1 MELFTSCQKAINSCL
16 TEKRFAIANLQS
28 SERTMDMHVH
38 DCFEVYIALSG
49 GKHFFID
56 DRNYDVHKG
65 DIFVIN
71 QYESHYLLQD
81 NNENNERI
89 VISIYPHFL
98 EAISSTNSDLCQC
111 FSNRD
116 IINYHK
122 IATDNYQL
130 NYINSLI
137 NKIVVSE
144 GFGKDLIENTTF
156 VELIVFINKL
166 FIQAND
172 KNVVSKKYANNEL
185 VSSILEYINS
195 NISETITIDIIAKE
209 LFISSSYAC
218 RVFKNETG
226 TTINKYIT
234 ARKISLAKSMLAN
247 GCSVKEACEG
257 SGFNDYANFIKAFN
271 KIVGTSPKK
280 YGKFNLVQIV

>member
-1 MELFTSCQKAINSCL
+1 MELFTSCHKAIESCL
-16 TEKRFAIANLQS
+16 NEKRFAVAHLQNC
-28 SERTMDMHVH
+28 ERTMDMHVH
-38 DCFEVYIALSG
+38 DCFEVYISLSG
-49 GKHFFID
+49 EKHFFID
-56 DRNYDVHKG
+56 DRSYDVQKG

-71 QYESHYLLQD
+71 QYESHYLLQQ
-81 NNENNERI
+81 NSENNERI

-98 EAISSTNSDLCQC
+98 EAMSSAASDLCQC

-116 IINYHK
+116 IIDYHK
-122 IATDNYQL
+122 IAADNYQL

-137 NKIVVSE
+137 NKLVMVD
-144 GFGKDLIENTTF
+144 GFGQDLIENTTF
-156 VELIVFINKL
+156 IELIVFINKL
-166 FIQAND
+166 FLEANN
-172 KNVVSKKYANNEL
+172 KNVVGKKYANNEL
-185 VSSILEYINS
+185 MSSILEYINS
-195 NISETITIDIIAKE
+195 NIYDTITIENIAKE

-234 ARKISLAKSMLAN
+234 ARKISIAKSMLAN
-247 GCSVKEACEG
+247 GCSVKEACDG

-280 YGKFNLVQIV
+280 YGKFNLV